1 MQKLL
6 LKWLVLI
13 GIPPTNYKLSKS
25 NFIIFVEN
33 HNLDFKVIGEGN
45 IVSHVK
51 VCMLNEIKPTYWIK
65 QGLHIEWNKVCILN
79 ENENINKL
87 YF

>member
-6 LKWLVLI
+6 LKLLVLI
-13 GIPPTNYKLSKS
+13 GIPPTNWKLSKS

-33 HNLDFKVIGEGN
+33 HNLDFKENGEGD

-51 VCMLNEIKPTYWIK
+51 VC
-65 QGLHIEWNKVCILN
+65 ILN
-79 ENENINKL
+79 KN
-87 YF
+87 

>member
-6 LKWLVLI
+6 LKLLVLI

-33 HNLDFKVIGEGN
+33 HNLDFKENGEGD

-51 VCMLNEIKPTYWIK
+51 GCILNKTGSAYWMK
-65 QGLHIEWNKVCILN
+65 QSLHIE
-79 ENENINKL
+79 
-87 YF
+87 

>member
-6 LKWLVLI
+6 LKLLVLI

-33 HNLDFKVIGEGN
+33 HNLDFKVIGEGD

-51 VCMLNEIKPTYWIK
+51 VCILNETKSAYWIK
-65 QGLHIEWNKVCILN
+65 INILRIE
-79 ENENINKL
+79 
-87 YF
+87 